1 MLAKLNAQC
10 NRMGFFLV
18 SLVFSKTLATQQKK
32 IGHLPL
38 LVLYSFVERDPSHV
52 NELAAEQMLLY
63 RKLETN
69 QNHCRFVLM
78 IFVQ

>member
-1 MLAKLNAQC
+1 MFAKLNAQC
-10 NRMGFFLV
+10 NRMDFFW
-18 SLVFSKTLATQQKK
+18 SLAKRWQRSKK

>member
-1 MLAKLNAQC
+1 MFAKLNAQC
-10 NRMGFFLV
+10 NRMGFFW
-18 SLVFSKTLATQQKK
+18 SLAKRWQRSKK